1 MRLILACIVMA
12 VAPAWAQA
20 PAPSPSSAVPDKG
33 ACADCGVVRSVR
45 RVKREIRP
53 DASTESKPSGLVAE
67 IPLGGGKPK
76 VGSSARVGGDVVSTS
91 ETWEITVRLDD
102 GRFRMIVVDKAPDL
116 REGDKVRIEP
126 NGQLK
131 LRD

>member
-1 MRLILACIVMA
+1 MRLILACVVMA
-12 VAPAWAQA
+12 IASAWAQA
-20 PAPSPSSAVPDKG
+20 PAPSPQGAVPDKG
-33 ACADCGVVRSVR
+33 ACPDCGVVRSVR
-45 RVKREIRP
+45 NVKREIRP
-53 DASTESKPSGLVAE
+53 DAATESKPSGLVAQ

-76 VGSSARVGGDVVSTS
+76 VGSSAKVGGDTVATAQ
-91 ETWEITVRLDD
+91 TWEITVRLDD
-102 GRFRMIVVDKAPDL
+102 GRYRVITTDKDPDL

>member
-1 MRLILACIVMA
+1 MRLILACVLMA
-12 VAPAWAQA
+12 IAPAWAQA
-20 PAPSPSSAVPDKG
+20 PAPSPQGAVPDKG

-53 DASTESKPSGLVAE
+53 DAATESKPSGLVAQ

-76 VGSSARVGGDVVSTS
+76 VGSSAKMGADTVATS
-91 ETWEITVRLDD
+91 ESWEITVRLDD
-102 GRFRMIVVDKAPDL
+102 GRFRLIVADKPPDL

>member
-1 MRLILACIVMA
+1 MRLILACVVMA
-12 VAPAWAQA
+12 IAPAWAQA
-20 PAPSPSSAVPDKG
+20 PASSPQGAVPDKG
-33 ACADCGVVRSVR
+33 ACADCGVVRSIR

-53 DASTESKPSGLVAE
+53 DAATESKPSGLVAQ

-76 VGSSARVGGDVVSTS
+76 VGSSAKVGGDTVSTS

-102 GRFRMIVVDKAPDL
+102 GRFRMIVADKDPDL
-116 REGDKVRIEP
+116 REGDKVRIDA